1 MMNKGLSIKRW
12 AVTYVECSDCVY
24 GNATVLGLYGTPSE
38 AHKAMRNAA
47 ENYKQDLGLD
57 FLKVYRS
64 SASVGRIDEC
74 GCVYSIQEVDIP
86 LLPTDHDVWVH

>member
-1 MMNKGLSIKRW
+1 MNKGLSIKRW
-12 AVTYVECSDCVY
+12 AVTYVEYGDCVD
-24 GNATVLGLYGTPSE
+24 GRARVLDLYGTPDE

-64 SASVGRIDEC
+64 SASVGHTDEC
-74 GCVYSIQEVDIP
+74 GCEYSIQEVDIP